1 MKRLL
6 TILLTCLLV
15 LPALA
20 QGEGVKKVA
29 ILEVVD
35 REGIVS
41 YGVKLQLR
49 SSLTAAITQTPGYEA
64 YDRVDM
70 AAIFGEHDF
79 QRTGVVNDEQIKKLG
94 EMSGCDYV
102 LITEAVMVDDYTML
116 LVAKLVD
123 VTTGKI
129 DSSVDTQ
136 IAPNA
141 KGIRKGGE
149 ELAKQLFI
157 VEEPV
162 VENDNTAQITEA
174 IQAEKERI
182 AAEREALAKA
192 RAEEKARL
200 AAERE
205 AERVRR
211 EAERVRRE
219 SEKAA
224 LAKAKADAKER
235 AAEEKARIAAEKQAE
250 RERIAAEKQ
259 AERERIAAE
268 KKAEREWRRAHPYRS
283 PKVKVLVSG
292 GLVFPEGFYPV
303 YPAGDVIIGWQKTP
317 HWLIG
322 GGIGLTTFAHEEG
335 ELYCGQDGYY
345 YDGYCY
351 GLMDHGECNGHY
363 SSRMKADVNRV
374 LPIYFNARL
383 YWFRSKFSP
392 YFNAKIGTT
401 YNLTQKGLDGVYL
414 APAFGIAI
422 GRFSMAVDGQFWL
435 RNLIDERG
443 EIEPEPFGNV
453 VLRAE
458 WAF

>member
-1 MKRLL
+1 MKRLF

-35 REGIVS
+35 REGTVS

-235 AAEEKARIAAEKQAE
+235 AAEEKARITAEKQAEKERIAAEKQAE
-250 RERIAAEKQ
+250 RERIAAEK
-259 AERERIAAE
+259 ERIAAE

-292 GLVFPEGFYPV
+292 GVAVVDAGYP
-303 YPAGDVIIGWQKTP
+303 YPMGDVIIGWQKTP
-317 HWLIG
+317 HWLVG
-322 GGIGLTTFAHEEG
+322 GGIGLTTFGHE
-335 ELYCGQDGYY
+335 DGD
-345 YDGYCY
+345 YDGWF
-351 GLMDHGECNGHY
+351 LSDIN
-363 SSRMKADVNRV
+363 KT

-401 YNLTQKGLDGVYL
+401 YNLTQKGVDGVYL
-414 APAFGIAI
+414 SPAFGIAI

-435 RNLIDERG
+435 RNLINERG

>member
-35 REGIVS
+35 REGTVS

-102 LITEAVMVDDYTML
+102 LITEAVMVDNYTML

-149 ELAKQLFI
+149 ELAKQLFV

-250 RERIAAEKQ
+250 KERIAAEKQ
-259 AERERIAAE
+259 AERERIAAERERIAAE

-292 GLVFPEGFYPV
+292 GVAEVDAYFPYPM
-303 YPAGDVIIGWQKTP
+303 GDVIIGWQKTP

-322 GGIGLTTFAHEEG
+322 GGIGLTTFGHE
-335 ELYCGQDGYY
+335 D
-345 YDGYCY
+345 YDYDSDEY
-351 GLMDHGECNGHY
+351 FLSDIN
-363 SSRMKADVNRV
+363 KT

-414 APAFGIAI
+414 SPAFGIAI
-422 GRFSMAVDGQFWL
+422 GRFSMSVDGQFWP
-435 RNLIDERG
+435 RNLKFLDESG
-443 EIEPEPFGNV
+443 SIYPDADPFANV
-453 VLRAE
+453 VFRAE

>member
-35 REGIVS
+35 REGTVS

-102 LITEAVMVDDYTML
+102 LITEAVMVDNYTML

-149 ELAKQLFI
+149 ELAKQLFV

-250 RERIAAEKQ
+250 KQAERERIA

-292 GLVFPEGFYPV
+292 GLAEVDAYYP
-303 YPAGDVIIGWQKTP
+303 YPMGDVIIGWQKTP

-322 GGIGLTTFAHEEG
+322 GGIGLTTFGHEN
-335 ELYCGQDGYY
+335 
-345 YDGYCY
+345 YDSDEYF
-351 GLMDHGECNGHY
+351 LSDIN
-363 SSRMKADVNRV
+363 KT

-414 APAFGIAI
+414 SPAFGIAI
-422 GRFSMAVDGQFWL
+422 GRFSMAVDGQFVL
-435 RNLIDERG
+435 RSFLSQSG
-443 EIEPEPFGNV
+443 EIDLFEKEPFGNV

>member
-35 REGIVS
+35 REGTVS

-102 LITEAVMVDDYTML
+102 LITEAVMVDNYTML

-149 ELAKQLFI
+149 ELAKQLFV

-250 RERIAAEKQ
+250 KERIAAEKQ

-268 KKAEREWRRAHPYRS
+268 KQAEREWRRAHPYRS

-292 GLVFPEGFYPV
+292 GVAAVDAQYP
-303 YPAGDVIIGWQKTP
+303 YPMGDVIIGWQKTP

-322 GGIGLTTFAHEEG
+322 GGIGLTTFGHHN
-335 ELYCGQDGYY
+335 
-345 YDGYCY
+345 YDS
-351 GLMDHGECNGHY
+351 DSNECFLSDIN
-363 SSRMKADVNRV
+363 KT

-383 YWFRSKFSP
+383 YLFRSKFSP

-414 APAFGIAI
+414 SPAFGIAI
-422 GRFSMAVDGQFWL
+422 GRFSMSVGGQFWP
-435 RNLIDERG
+435 RNLKFLDESG
-443 EIEPEPFGNV
+443 SIYPDADPFGNVV